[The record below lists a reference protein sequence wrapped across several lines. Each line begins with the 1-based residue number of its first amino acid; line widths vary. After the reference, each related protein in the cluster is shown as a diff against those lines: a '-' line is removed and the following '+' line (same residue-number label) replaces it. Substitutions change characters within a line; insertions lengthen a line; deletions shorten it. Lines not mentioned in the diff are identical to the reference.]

1 MNEPT
6 NSDPN
11 VIDVSAP
18 PAPAPAAEKTPAQ
31 LAHDHLFKAT
41 PKNEVPAEPAPP
53 AEPEPAKPASD
64 PDAKLARLYA
74 QATESEAQMRSL
86 EVSNKELQS
95 QLKGFADDKA
105 EWDKD
110 PYAVLEARGVDPKEW
125 IRRTLEL
132 NEEPSSNEVAE
143 HALREVEALKKV
155 ASDQQQAAGKQQL
168 QVRTAEIQGHVGKY
182 LKDNGFDALLTSG
195 PAVSQMTEKIF
206 EMEQKGQF
214 KGVAADKIN
223 EYVQKLAEHYDGTL
237 RTEVNRY
244 VSAEGAVKALMAD
257 EATAKI
263 LREQFAAQPPSEPN
277 GGQVADAGN
286 GAGNEPRTI
295 TDNLAAQAGSKTNG
309 SAVWNQDDARRRAAA
324 AVAKGFTTET

>member
-6 NSDPN
+6 NSDPG
-11 VIDVSAP
+11 VKDASIP
-18 PAPAPAAEKTPAQ
+18 QEPAAPAAEKTPQQ
-31 LAHDHLFKAT
+31 LAQDALFKTT
-41 PKNEVPAEPAPP
+41 PETPAEPAPP
-53 AEPEPAKPASD
+53 AAPEPAKPADD
-64 PDAKLARLYA
+64 PDAKLSRLYA
-74 QATESEAQMRSL
+74 QATESEAQMRAL
-86 EVSNKELQS
+86 KVSHDELQS
-95 QLKGFADDKA
+95 KLKGFDADKA
-105 EWDKD
+105 EWDQD
-110 PYAVLEARGVDPKEW
+110 PYAVLEKRGIDPKEW

-132 NEEPSSNEVAE
+132 NEDPSSDEVAE
-143 HALREVEALKKV
+143 HALREVEALKK
-155 ASDQQQAAGKQQL
+155 AAADQQQAAGKQQL
-168 QVRTAEIQGHVGKY
+168 QVRAAEIQGHVGKY

-244 VSAEGAVKALMAD
+244 VSAEGAIKALLAD

-263 LREQFAAQPPSEPN
+263 LRAQLGVQPSSEPN
-277 GGQVADAGN
+277 GGQVADAAN
-286 GAGNEPRTI
+286 GTGNEPRTI

-309 SAVWNQDDARRRAAA
+309 AAVWNQADARRRAAA